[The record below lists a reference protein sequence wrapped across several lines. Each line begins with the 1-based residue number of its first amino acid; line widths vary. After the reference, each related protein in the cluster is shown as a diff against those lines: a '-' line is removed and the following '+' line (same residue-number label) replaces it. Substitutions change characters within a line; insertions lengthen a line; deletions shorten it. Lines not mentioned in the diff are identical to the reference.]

1 MSFVCSL
8 PLFMIIGGLLAGALC
23 ILLRGPAASLLLR
36 LLISFQLIAD
46 VVLLRYTM
54 QYGSFTYSMGEFPA
68 PWGNELRG
76 GVLECVILLVF
87 LIVLLCSVIAGYR
100 YLKTDIDE
108 SKHQLYFSLIGLLS
122 SALCSLVFTN
132 DIFSGYVFLEI
143 MTLAC
148 CGLLAVREVG
158 RTTLAAVRYMIMNL
172 LGSGLFLLGV
182 ILLYNITGHLLLVPI
197 REAVA
202 EVSQNAYMM
211 PSLTFAVGIMTIG
224 LAIKSGLFPFH
235 FWMPDTYGYAT
246 PSTAAVMSSIVSK
259 AYIFLLIKIYWR
271 AIGTDVLAKMPI
283 ERILL
288 VLGMAGV
295 VFGSLSALRANN
307 LNRMI
312 AFSSAAQIGYI
323 FMSLGI
329 GGTMGCTAALLHMA
343 GHSVTKSLL
352 FLASPHLADVSGGS
366 LVFRNLQGSALRDRV
381 AGQFT
386 LCGALS
392 MVGVPAFAGFSSK
405 FLISL
410 AAADTHHG
418 RILFPVVFV
427 LAISTVLNALYFLRT
442 IIRIYTR
449 PKENVDCCT
458 RAGVQPDF
466 LIPGIVLA
474 LLNLLLGL
482 APFILSRLLEQGLL
496 MFA

>member
-8 PLFMIIGGLLAGALC
+8 PLFMIIGGLLSGALC
-23 ILLRGPAASLLLR
+23 LLLRGPGTHRLLC
-36 LLISFQLIAD
+36 LLISFQTAAD
-46 VVLLRYTM
+46 AVVLRWTIKN
-54 QYGSFTYSMGEFPA
+54 GAFTYSMGEFSA
-68 PWGNELRG
+68 PWGNEIRA
-76 GVLECVILLVF
+76 GVLECTVLLFF
-87 LIVLLCSVIAGYR
+87 LLVLLCSVIAGYR

-108 SKHQLYFSLIGLLS
+108 SKHPLYFALIGLLS
-122 SALCSLVFTN
+122 SALCSLLFTN

-182 ILLYNITGHLLLVPI
+182 IPLYNITGHLLMVPI
-197 REAVA
+197 RGAVA
-202 EVSQNAYMM
+202 EIAADPYMM

-246 PSTAAVMSSIVSK
+246 PTTAAVMSSIVSK
-259 AYIFLLIKIYWR
+259 SYIFLLIKIYWR
-271 AIGTDVLAKMPI
+271 AIGTDVLAQMPI
-283 ERILL
+283 EKILL
-288 VLGMAGV
+288 VLGMLGV
-295 VFGSLSALRANN
+295 IFGSLSALRANN

-329 GGTMGCTAALLHMA
+329 GGTMGCTAAILHMI

-352 FLASPHLADVSGGS
+352 FLSGPHLADVSDGS
-366 LVFRNLQGSALRDRV
+366 LRFRNLQGSALRDHA
-381 AGQFT
+381 AGLFT

-392 MVGVPAFAGFSSK
+392 MVGIPAFAGFSSK

-410 AAADTHHG
+410 AAAESHHG
-418 RILFPVVFV
+418 RILFPVVLI
-427 LAISTVLNALYFLRT
+427 LAASTVLNALYFLRT
-442 IIRIYTR
+442 VIRIYTR
-449 PKENVDCCT
+449 PKDPAAFT
-458 RAGVQPDF
+458 AKAGVQPDF
-466 LIPGIVLA
+466 LIPGAVLA
-474 LLNLLLGL
+474 FLNLFLGL
-482 APFILSRLLEQGLL
+482 VPFITAGLLEQGLN
-496 MFA
+496 MFT

>member
-1 MSFVCSL
+1 MSIVCSL

-23 ILLRGPAASLLLR
+23 LLLRGSLAYKLLC
-36 LLISFQLIAD
+36 LLTGLQLIAD
-46 VVLLRYTM
+46 AVLLRYTM
-54 QYGSFTYSMGEFPA
+54 LHGTFTYSMGEFPA
-68 PWGNELRG
+68 PWGNELRA
-76 GVLECVILLVF
+76 GVLECTVLLFF
-87 LIVLLCSVIAGYR
+87 LAVLLCSVIAGYR

-108 SKHQLYFSLIGLLS
+108 SKHQLYFALIGLLS
-122 SALCSLVFTN
+122 SALCSLLFTN
-132 DIFSGYVFLEI
+132 DVFSGYVFLEI

-182 ILLYNITGHLLLVPI
+182 ILLYNITGHLLMVPI

-202 EVSQNAYMM
+202 EISTDAYMM

-246 PSTAAVMSSIVSK
+246 PTTAAVMSSIVSK
-259 AYIFLLIKIYWR
+259 SYIFLLIKIYWR

-283 ERILL
+283 EEILL
-288 VLGMAGV
+288 VLGMLGV

-329 GGTMGCTAALLHMA
+329 GGTLGCTAALLHMV

-366 LVFRNLQGSALRDRV
+366 LVFRNLQGSALRDHA
-381 AGQFT
+381 AGLFT

-392 MVGVPAFAGFSSK
+392 MVGIPAFAGFSSK

-418 RILFPVVFV
+418 RILFPVVLV

-442 IIRIYTR
+442 VIRIYTR
-449 PKENVDCCT
+449 PKENETNCT
-458 RAGVQPDF
+458 KAGVQPDF
-466 LIPGIVLA
+466 LFPGAVLTF
-474 LLNLLLGL
+474 LNLFLGL
-482 APFILSRLLEQGLL
+482 VPFLTTGLLEQGLH

>member
-8 PLFMIIGGLLAGALC
+8 PLFMIIAGLLTGAACL
-23 ILLRGPAASLLLR
+23 LLRGPGAFRLVCLLAA
-36 LLISFQLIAD
+36 FQTAAD
-46 VVLLRYTM
+46 VLVLRYTL
-54 QYGSFTYSMGEFPA
+54 QNGAFTYSMGEFSA
-68 PWGNELRG
+68 PWGNEIRA
-76 GVLECVILLVF
+76 GVLECTVLLVF
-87 LIVLLCSVIAGYR
+87 LLVLLGSIIAGYR
-100 YLKTDIDE
+100 YLKIDIDE
-108 SKHQLYFSLIGLLS
+108 SKHQLYFALIGLLS
-122 SALCSLVFTN
+122 SALCSLLFTN

-148 CGLLAVREVG
+148 CGLLAIREVG

-182 ILLYNITGHLLLVPI
+182 ILIYNITGHLLMVPI
-197 REAVA
+197 QEAVA
-202 EVSQNAYMM
+202 EIASDPYMM

-246 PSTAAVMSSIVSK
+246 PTTAAVMSSVVSK

-271 AIGTDVLAKMPI
+271 AIGTAVFEQMPI
-283 ERILL
+283 GQILL

-329 GGTMGCTAALLHMA
+329 GGTMGCTAAIVHML

-352 FLASPHLADVSGGS
+352 FLSSPHLADVAGGS
-366 LVFRNLQGSALRDRV
+366 LVFRNLEGSALRDHA
-381 AGQFT
+381 AGLFT
-386 LCGALS
+386 LFSALS
-392 MVGVPAFAGFSSK
+392 MVGIPAFAGFSSK

-418 RILFPVVFV
+418 RILFPVVLI
-427 LAISTVLNALYFLRT
+427 LAISTVLNTLYFLRT
-442 IIRIYTR
+442 VIRIYTR
-449 PKENVDCCT
+449 PKNAEVFT
-458 RAGVQPDF
+458 AKASFQPDF
-466 LIPGIVLA
+466 LIPGVILTA
-474 LLNLLLGL
+474 MNLFLGL
-482 APFILSRLLEQGLL
+482 VPFFTVGVLEKGLY
-496 MFA
+496 MFS

>member
-1 MSFVCSL
+1 MSLVCSL
-8 PLFMIIGGLLAGALC
+8 PLFMIIGGLLTGAVCL
-23 ILLRGPAASLLLR
+23 LLRGPGAFRLVCLLVLFQTAAD
-36 LLISFQLIAD
+36 A
-46 VVLLRYTM
+46 VVLRYTR
-54 QYGSFTYSMGEFPA
+54 QNGVFTYSMGEFSA
-68 PWGNELRG
+68 PWGNEIRA
-76 GVLECVILLVF
+76 GVLECTVLLVF
-87 LIVLLCSVIAGYR
+87 LLVLLSSVIAGYR

-108 SKHQLYFSLIGLLS
+108 SKHQLYFALIGLLS
-122 SALCSLVFTN
+122 SALCSLLFTN

-182 ILLYNITGHLLLVPI
+182 ILIYNITGHLLMVPI
-197 REAVA
+197 QGAVA
-202 EVSQNAYMM
+202 EIAADPYMM

-235 FWMPDTYGYAT
+235 FWMPDTYGYGT
-246 PSTAAVMSSIVSK
+246 PTTAAVMSSIVSK
-259 AYIFLLIKIYWR
+259 SYIFLLIKIYWR
-271 AIGTDVLAKMPI
+271 AVGTDILAKMPI
-283 ERILL
+283 GQILL
-288 VLGMAGV
+288 ILGMAGV

-329 GGTMGCTAALLHMA
+329 GGTPGCTAAILHML

-352 FLASPHLADVSGGS
+352 FLSSPHLADVSGNS
-366 LVFRNLQGSALRDRV
+366 LVFRNLEGSALRDHA
-381 AGQFT
+381 AGLFT

-392 MVGVPAFAGFSSK
+392 MVGIPAFAGFSSE

-418 RILFPVVFV
+418 RILFPVVTI

-442 IIRIYTR
+442 VIRIYTR
-449 PKENVDCCT
+449 PKKADIST
-458 RAGVQPDF
+458 AKAGIQPDF
-466 LIPGIVLA
+466 LIPGVILTV
-474 LLNLLLGL
+474 LNLFLGL
-482 APFILSRLLEQGLL
+482 APFLTAGLLEKGLH
-496 MFA
+496 MFS